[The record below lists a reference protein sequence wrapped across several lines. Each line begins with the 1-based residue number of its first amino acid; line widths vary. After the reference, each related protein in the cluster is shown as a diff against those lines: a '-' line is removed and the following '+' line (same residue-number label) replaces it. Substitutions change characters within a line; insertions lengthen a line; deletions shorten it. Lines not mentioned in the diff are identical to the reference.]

1 MSKRPELMVCT
12 NRRFGGT
19 KPSCAARGSV
29 AIADAVEQAFAER
42 DLDILVTRSVC
53 QNACERGPSLRLLPG
68 PKLFLGLELKD
79 VPNLV
84 ATIESHLR
92 AQAGEPPATD

>member
-1 MSKRPELMVCT
+1 MAGPPELMVCV

-19 KPSCAARGSV
+19 KPSCAVRGSV
-29 AIADAVEQAFAER
+29 AIADAVQEALLER
-42 DLDILVTRSVC
+42 GLEVLVTRSVC

-68 PKLFLGLELKD
+68 PKLFLGVELAG

-84 ATIESHLR
+84 ATIESHLAAAAR
-92 AQAGEPPATD
+92 PPATD